1 MKTIAQYHR
10 RDTNA
15 NLPDRKQRP
24 RSRKVEC
31 RVLSQGRFAYGWRL
45 QNADN
50 NGKGRGPS
58 TRKGERVMRKGFYLV
73 FAVGLLALLCA
84 PQANAAEDGS
94 RYGAGVFVDRNVPV
108 LKFGNRYQAGLKYGA
123 TFDYEL
129 SSRTTLEFEYHHAS
143 LRDGDVENRAFYWPV
158 DKNWYYSPQAKAHFN
173 LNSFILTSLTHLGE
187 VAAGDL
193 RLLPYLAI
201 GAGVYDYQETVSGL
215 IYPGQPVEP
224 LDTSLL
230 LQPQTDDHTPLGA
243 TLGLGMTV
251 RQNRFGLDVRARY
264 HMILGDLRPM
274 EAWGV
279 EEVFPISV
287 VDLRT
292 TFKLYW

>member
-1 MKTIAQYHR
+1 
-10 RDTNA
+10 
-15 NLPDRKQRP
+15 
-24 RSRKVEC
+24 
-31 RVLSQGRFAYGWRL
+31 
-45 QNADN
+45 
-50 NGKGRGPS
+50 
-58 TRKGERVMRKGFYLV
+58 MRKGFYFGFV
-73 FAVGLLALLCA
+73 MGLLVLLCA

-94 RYGAGVFVDRNVPV
+94 GFGVGVFVDRNVPI
-108 LKFGNRYQAGLKYGA
+108 LKFGDRYDSGLKFGA

-129 SSRTTLEFEYHHAS
+129 SSRTTLEFEYHHAT
-143 LRDGDVENRAFYWPV
+143 LNDGDIETNAFYWPV
-158 DKNWYYSPQAKAHFN
+158 DKNWYYSPEAEAKFT
-173 LNSFILTSLTHLGE
+173 LNSFIMTAMAYLGE
-187 VAAGDL
+187 TTAGDL
-193 RLLPYLAI
+193 RLLPYVAI
-201 GAGVYDYQETVSGL
+201 GAGIYDYQEKVSGM

-230 LQPQTDDHTPLGA
+230 LQPQEDDHTPLGA

-264 HMILGDLRPM
+264 HMIMGDLRPM
-274 EAWGV
+274 EAWDI